1 MKKYVNGKIIE
12 MTEEEIAE
20 LKERVE
26 KVAAEEFHRELT
38 KDEVVNIL
46 IKSLVNTVEIADS
59 TSVKMQNYYPTF
71 ESIVGQTVKLGF
83 KFTYNGSLWKTVK
96 ENLLIQSQYIPG
108 VGTESLYTKIDEE
121 HVGNKHD
128 PIPYSGNMA
137 LINGKHYVQNDTI
150 YRCNRDTINPVYND
164 LTNLVGLYVDA
175 VQNQNGKEQ
184 VSQT

>member
-20 LKERVE
+20 FKECAE

-59 TSVKMQNYYPTF
+59 ASVKMQNYYPTF

-83 KFTYNGSLWKTVK
+83 KFTYNGFLWKTLQA
-96 ENLLIQSQYIPG
+96 NLLIQSQYIPG
-108 VGTESLYTKIDEE
+108 IGTESLYTKIDEE
-121 HVGNKHD
+121 HVGNKYD

-137 LINGKHYVQNDTI
+137 LKKSKYYVQNNTI
-150 YRCNRDTINPVYND
+150 YLCNRDTVNPVYND
-164 LTNLVGLYVDA
+164 LTDLVGLYVDTI
-175 VQNQNGKEQ
+175 QIQNGKEK
-184 VSQT
+184 VSQA